1 MGLAIVYSRA
11 HLGMEAPEVSVEVNI
26 AGGLPGMS
34 IVGLPE
40 AAVRESKDRVRAAL
54 QNCQFEFPAV
64 KITVSLAPADLPK
77 AGGRFDL
84 PIALGIL
91 VATGQLPDSF
101 TRRAECI
108 GELSLDGRLRP
119 VRGALSAAVAAVAS
133 GHQLLLPRENVA
145 EAGLVAGADLRAADH
160 LLEICSHLAG
170 NVRISE
176 ASIKPPQTVQ
186 PGERADD
193 LADVRGQAAARRALE
208 IAACGGHD
216 LLLIGPPGTG
226 KSMLARRLVGL
237 LPALPA
243 DEALE
248 VALVT
253 AAANGW
259 FDAAD
264 WAQRPFRHPHHSA
277 SVAAL
282 TGGGAMPRPGE
293 VSLAHHGVLL
303 LDELP
308 EFARNVLESLRQP
321 LEDRRITVARA
332 AARSTFPADFQLVA
346 TMNPCACGY
355 RGDTRSTCRCT
366 PDAVDRYRGRIS
378 GPLFDR
384 LDLHIEVNRPPPA
397 RLLDGSVG
405 ESSAEV
411 ATRVAGM
418 RQQQLERG
426 WLNARLPGP
435 LLLETCRAGRD
446 ALRLLEGAA
455 ARFGLSARA
464 CHRVLRVARTI
475 ADMAAC
481 TAVDRTHIAEAL
493 SLRQLDRSQ
502 V

>member
-1 MGLAIVYSRA
+1 MGLAIVRSRA
-11 HLGMEAPEVSVEVNI
+11 HLGMEAPEVSVEVNT

-54 QNCQFEFPAV
+54 QNCRFEFPAV
-64 KITVSLAPADLPK
+64 RITVSLAPADLPK

-91 VATGQLPDSF
+91 VATGQLPDKLM
-101 TRRAECI
+101 RGAECV

-119 VRGALSAAVAAVAS
+119 VRGALSAAVAAAES
-133 GHQLLLPRENVA
+133 GHRLFLPQENLA
-145 EAGLVAGADLRAADH
+145 EARLVAGADLRPAEH
-160 LLEICSHLAG
+160 LLEICAHLAG
-170 NVRISE
+170 TTRID
-176 ASIKPPQTVQ
+176 AAPPACEPSALALQD
-186 PGERADD
+186 GED
-193 LADVRGQAAARRALE
+193 LGDVRGQAAARRALE
-208 IAACGGHD
+208 ISASGGHD

-237 LPALPA
+237 LPALAA

-253 AAANGW
+253 AAADGC
-259 FDAAD
+259 FDAGK
-264 WAQRPFRHPHHSA
+264 WARRPFRHPHHSA

-293 VSLAHHGVLL
+293 VSLAHQGVLL

-332 AARSTFPADFQLVA
+332 AARTTFPANFQLVA

-355 RGDTRSTCRCT
+355 RGDTRATCRCS

-384 LDLHIEVNRPPPA
+384 LDLHIEVARPPPA
-397 RLLDGSVG
+397 RLLDGRVG
-405 ESSAEV
+405 EASAEV
-411 ATRVAGM
+411 ARRVALA
-418 RQQQLERG
+418 RQTQLQRG

-435 LLLETCRAGRD
+435 LLLESCGAGRD
-446 ALRLLEGAA
+446 VLGLLERAA

-464 CHRVLRVARTI
+464 CHRILRVARTI
-475 ADMAAC
+475 ADMSGSSV
-481 TAVDRTHIAEAL
+481 VDQTHMAEAL
-493 SLRQLDRSQ
+493 SLRQLDRNHG
-502 V
+502 